1 MLVVSLLLLFS
12 AVVTACG
19 SEGEQ
24 ADFETYQPE
33 EARMTLVNSDGE
45 EVELFSTSDKS
56 LYLYFT
62 GVDWQICRSQLV
74 ELNKHVDE
82 LREQGVEVY
91 AISPALPDE
100 HRQLR
105 EEEDL
110 GFELLSDTQN
120 LDFGL
125 TYGFIDLEEQVIYRG
140 YVAANPQTEQMA
152 IEVDYLVGE
161 NYEQVL
167 ETLEQL

>member
-62 GVDWQICRSQLV
+62 GVD
-74 ELNKHVDE
+74 
-82 LREQGVEVY
+82 
-91 AISPALPDE
+91 
-100 HRQLR
+100 
-105 EEEDL
+105 
-110 GFELLSDTQN
+110 
-120 LDFGL
+120 
-125 TYGFIDLEEQVIYRG
+125 
-140 YVAANPQTEQMA
+140 
-152 IEVDYLVGE
+152 
-161 NYEQVL
+161 
-167 ETLEQL
+167 

>member
-1 MLVVSLLLLFS
+1 M
-12 AVVTACG
+12 
-19 SEGEQ
+19 
-24 ADFETYQPE
+24 
-33 EARMTLVNSDGE
+33 
-45 EVELFSTSDKS
+45 
-56 LYLYFT
+56 
-62 GVDWQICRSQLV
+62 
-74 ELNKHVDE
+74 
-82 LREQGVEVY
+82 
-91 AISPALPDE
+91 PDE